1 LVDLVDQFSHEF
13 EEGFVGHVGFVGRGV
28 YLGWFVVFL
37 LLAPLVDL
45 GLERSGDGVFLDYL
59 SHEFGA
65 GYGISPVGY
74 GVSRLVSHVQPGGF
88 GDLIDLV
95 YHCVVRFGL
104 FLITTLTRLVRR
116 CLGLLLSCLICSTRQ
131 IPGLFDIGYNLL
143 SRGRRRQIFGCE
155 QTQGSHWLLRS
166 LLTWFAGA
174 LFSLWSLRWKTSS
187 HRPFGVPKIR
197 VVETID
203 RKLSVSVCFEGHKTK
218 SGLLTPWW
226 NKFNIHNSTKRFAE
240 LTEIILSANPSR

>member
-104 FLITTLTRLVRR
+104 F
-116 CLGLLLSCLICSTRQ
+116 
-131 IPGLFDIGYNLL
+131 F
-143 SRGRRRQIFGCE
+143 
-155 QTQGSHWLLRS
+155 
-166 LLTWFAGA
+166 
-174 LFSLWSLRWKTSS
+174 
-187 HRPFGVPKIR
+187 
-197 VVETID
+197 
-203 RKLSVSVCFEGHKTK
+203 
-218 SGLLTPWW
+218 
-226 NKFNIHNSTKRFAE
+226 
-240 LTEIILSANPSR
+240 